1 MQTQQLANVDAEREV
16 LGAVFRK
23 PGKIYDLATRLKPE
37 DFYRSSHRVL
47 YETLLAMSLAKVPID
62 IVSVTETL
70 RQSGKLE
77 AAGGVVA
84 VTAVAGCAVTAANMA
99 HHAAVVADYARRR
112 RAVELANE
120 IKQAAEDEANGLNP
134 AEFQAKLAT
143 LALGDANTVKPL
155 SENLVEFCAWLENL
169 AANVGIRT
177 GLTALDDLTG
187 EWRPSDLVII
197 AARPGMGKTALGV
210 TCAVNAVKAGKKVA
224 FFSLEMSTN
233 QLLARIVAA
242 ESFINSK
249 RIIGAKDLEQWE
261 WDKILKASAAISQWP
276 LYIEDKAVTTPLSI
290 LARARQIQG
299 QYGLDIIFVDY
310 LQLMQG
316 GGKFSRSDNR
326 TSEVGYISR
335 ALKLMAKELNVP
347 VVALSQLNRAVEKQ
361 ADKRPNM
368 ADLRDSGSIEQDA
381 DQILLLYREKY
392 YNADCSHDMTEV
404 NLAKNRHGQTGIAK
418 IKFMPQ
424 YTKFV
429 NG

>member
-1 MQTQQLANVDAEREV
+1 MEQLANVEAEKAV
-16 LGAVFRK
+16 LGAVFCK
-23 PGKIYDLATRLKPE
+23 PDKIYDLATRLKPE
-37 DFYRSSHRVL
+37 DFSRSSHRTVF
-47 YETLLAMSLAKVPID
+47 ETMLAMSLAKQPLD

-77 AAGGVVA
+77 AVGGVLSI
-84 VTAVAGCAVTAANMA
+84 TAIAGSVITAANMMR
-99 HHAAVVADYARRR
+99 HAAIVADYARRR
-112 RAVELANE
+112 RAVEAANE
-120 IKQAAEDEANGLNP
+120 IIHAAQDTTADIDP
-134 AEFQAKLAT
+134 AAFQAKLAA
-143 LALGDANTVKPL
+143 LATG
-155 SENLVEFCAWLENL
+155 SEDGTRTFSQNLVEFTVWLENQ
-169 AANVGIRT
+169 AADTGIRT
-177 GLTALDDLTG
+177 GLAALDSITG
-187 EWRPSDLVII
+187 GWRPSDFVII
-197 AARPGMGKTALGV
+197 AARPGMGKTALGI
-210 TCAVNAVKAGKKVA
+210 TCAVNAVKAGRKVA

-242 ESFINSK
+242 ESFINTG
-249 RIIGAKDLEQWE
+249 RIMAAKDLEQHE
-261 WDKILKASAAISQWP
+261 WNKIMQTSSAIHEWP
-276 LYIEDKAVTTPLSI
+276 LYIEDRAVTTPLNV

-299 QYGLDIIFVDY
+299 KFGLDIIFVDY

-316 GGKFSRSDNR
+316 GGKFNRSDNR
-326 TSEVGYISR
+326 VSEVGYISR

-392 YNADCSHDMTEV
+392 YDKDCHHDTTEV
-404 NLAKNRHGQTGIAK
+404 NLAKNRHGQTGTAK